1 MGRATR
7 LSRGPFERRWG
18 HRRTGSARHTLV
30 LRLLAVLATATLWLS
45 GAAGLTASA
54 ASYGPVAWGDENY
67 GQLGNGEY
75 EGFRIAPVPVGKL
88 GEEVAV
94 GDEVAVGEESTALAA
109 GYEHGLALLRNGKV
123 MAWGENGYGQL
134 GAGISLGP
142 ETCVFFSE
150 CSTVPVEVKGLHE
163 TTAIAAGYYFSLA
176 LLGSGKVMAWGDGGN
191 GQLGNGSEIDSDVP
205 VQVKGLSEATA
216 IAGGVQHS
224 LALLKNGTVMAWG
237 ADEYGQLGDGGE
249 TKSDVP
255 VAVEGLHEVTAIA
268 AGADHSLALLKNGT
282 VMAWGENASGQLGDG
297 NETNSDVPVEVKGLS
312 DVTAIASDGDHS
324 LALLKDGK
332 VMTWGNNNA
341 GQLGDG
347 SEVNSDVPVEA
358 KGLSGVK
365 ALAAGVQH
373 SLTLLSSGKIM
384 AWGDDG
390 WGELG
395 NGNENREN
403 SDVPVEASELSGVTS
418 IAAGGYSSYAEQ
430 GEIGEITGEVTSAAT
445 SGPIAGAKVCVM
457 NVSGPDRWRCA
468 TTDVAGEYVVTVHE
482 SGSYDVRFSA
492 PPSSA
497 YIASE
502 YYNGKFS
509 SPGASAVTIALGA
522 TTSGIDAQLPEG
534 GRITG
539 TVTDASAKTPIEG
552 VEVCARES
560 GAECVLTNARGEYSV
575 SGLATGEYEV
585 EFYSDSGMYLPQY
598 WHGKRLAAEGQS
610 VSVTISQTTSGI
622 DAELEPVVNG
632 AITGTVQGRTMQGIE
647 GIEVCAD
654 EVEGE
659 ETEGLFG
666 QCAETNSKGEYA
678 IVELTTGE
686 YVVEFSS
693 PVNTDLNYIT
703 QYYKESSSFVD
714 ATPVSVGTM
723 STVTGIDAQL
733 DEGGRIA
740 GKVTDASTTTAI
752 EGIEVCA
759 FSITSDDLGCA
770 STNAHGEYTIS
781 ALGGGNY
788 DVEFY
793 SSPES
798 GLNYL
803 TQYYD
808 DKTSFSEA
816 TPVPVEVE
824 GTRSGI
830 DAQLKEGGGIAG
842 GVTNTSTGAGIRGMR
857 VCALGQSATVER
869 CSVTNKSGAY
879 TILALPAGAYKVRF
893 YGGKNYITQYY
904 NNKLSFSEAQ
914 SVTVSVGD
922 TASGIDVAMG
932 SSDAI
937 PPTNTKPPVVLGTPA
952 VGETLLCADGLWAGS
967 PTPSLTVGWLRDGAP
982 IPGATAGSYTV
993 QSADAGHSL
1002 VCEVTA
1008 RSSAGERSAT
1018 SAGVA
1023 IPRGLPSVGAS
1034 TTGSTVSSTTSGAKR
1049 VKSYTTGFG
1058 SPITVSASTLAVSGG
1073 LVRVHVRCEREH
1085 CAGTVELTMRVL
1097 TRLRTAGRT
1106 VSRAAMLVLAKGA
1119 LSLTG
1124 KGKGTGK
1131 GASIVLRLT
1140 PAGSRRLA
1148 HADRR
1153 HPVAAQLSVSAP
1165 GAKPIVVRSVLV
1177 T

>member
-1 MGRATR
+1 LILVTVLEGATR
-7 LSRGPFERRWG
+7 RVRPAL
-18 HRRTGSARHTLV
+18 A
-30 LRLLAVLATATLWLS
+30 LRLLAVLAAATLWLS
-45 GAAGLTASA
+45 GGWAPAASA

-67 GQLGNGEY
+67 GQLGNGEF

-88 GEEVAV
+88 DEEVAV

-163 TTAIAAGYYFSLA
+163 ATAIAAGYYFSLA

-191 GQLGNGSEIDSDVP
+191 GQLGDGNEFDSDIP
-205 VQVKGLSEATA
+205 AQVTGLSEATA
-216 IAGGVQHS
+216 IAGGFQHS

-237 ADEYGQLGDGGE
+237 ADEYGQLGDGSE

-255 VAVEGLHEVTAIA
+255 VEVEGLHEVTAIA
-268 AGADHSLALLKNGT
+268 AGADHSLALLKDGK

-297 NETNSDVPVEVKGLS
+297 NETNSNVPVEVKGLS
-312 DVTAIASDGDHS
+312 EVTAIASDGDHS

-332 VMTWGNNNA
+332 VMAWGNNNA

-347 SEVNSDVPVEA
+347 SEVNSDVPVEV

-373 SLTLLSSGKIM
+373 SLALLSSGKII

-395 NGNENREN
+395 NGNEDRES
-403 SDVPVEASELSGVTS
+403 SDVPVEASELSGVTA

-430 GEIGEITGEVTSAAT
+430 GEVGEVTGEVTSAAT
-445 SGPIAGAKVCVM
+445 SGPIAGAKVCAM

-468 TTDVAGEYVVTVHE
+468 TTDAAGEYTVTVHE

-492 PPSSA
+492 SPGSV
-497 YIASE
+497 YIANE
-502 YYNGKFS
+502 YYSGKLS
-509 SPGASAVTIALGA
+509 SFEETAVPVTLGA
-522 TTSGIDAQLPEG
+522 TTSEIDAQLVEG
-534 GRITG
+534 GYITG
-539 TVTDASAKTPIEG
+539 TVTSASTRTPVAG

-560 GAECVLTNARGEYSV
+560 GVACVLSNENGEYTI

-585 EFYSDSGMYLPQY
+585 EFYSNSGMYIPQY
-598 WHGKRLAAEGQS
+598 WDGKSLATEGQL
-610 VSVTISQTTSGI
+610 VHATLGQTTSGI
-622 DAELEPVVNG
+622 DAELEPLING
-632 AITGTVQGRTMQGIE
+632 AITGTVQDRRTMQGIE

-654 EVEGE
+654 EVESE

-666 QCAETNSKGEYA
+666 QCTETNSRGEYA
-678 IVELTTGE
+678 IVELTTGK

-693 PVNTDLNYIT
+693 PFNTDLNYVT
-703 QYYKESSSFVD
+703 QYYKESPSFVD
-714 ATPVSVGTM
+714 ATPVSVGTK
-723 STVTGIDAQL
+723 SIVTGINAQL

-740 GKVTDASTTTAI
+740 GKVTGASTTTAI

-759 FSITSDDLGCA
+759 FSVTSDDLGCA

-808 DKTSFSEA
+808 DKSSFSEA

-842 GVTNTSTGAGIRGMR
+842 GVTNTSTGAGIRGVQ
-857 VCALGQSATVER
+857 VCALGQSATAER

-893 YGGKNYITQYY
+893 DGGKDYITQYY
-904 NNKLSFSEAQ
+904 SNKLSFSEAQ

-922 TASGIDVAMG
+922 TASGIDAAMG

-1002 VCEVTA
+1002 ACEVTA
-1008 RSSAGERSAT
+1008 RSSAGERGAT

-1023 IPRGLPSVGAS
+1023 IPGGLPSVGAS
-1034 TTGSTVSSTTSGAKR
+1034 TTGSTVSSSSTSAAKR

-1058 SPITVSASTLAVSGG
+1058 SPITVRASTLAVSGG
-1073 LVRVHVRCEREH
+1073 LVRVHVRCGGER
-1085 CAGTVELTMRVL
+1085 CAETVELTVRVV
-1097 TRLRTAGRT
+1097 TKLREGGRT
-1106 VSRAAMLVLAKGA
+1106 VSRGTELVLARGPV
-1119 LSLTG
+1119 
-1124 KGKGTGK
+1124 
-1131 GASIVLRLT
+1131 SIVGNGESTSVVLRLT
-1140 PAGSRRLA
+1140 PAGRRRLA
-1148 HADRR
+1148 HANRR
-1153 HPVAAQLSVSAP
+1153 HPVAVELAASVP
-1165 GAKPIVVRSVLV
+1165 GAKTILIRSVLV